1 MNYWTSIFLN
11 TIARKNEVETNMV
24 TFQVRLWNFLFNLF
38 SFFLCPW
45 LIRGDYFFR
54 TVYIGITLSYSRLQ
68 MPRWRWRRRRRY
80 LSIALQCIY
89 LPVFMKTNLTKFAAI
104 WVKKGKRAGLLLPI
118 SSKITPVKGKKVEKE
133 IARNTLLDWWKRSIS
148 KLRLDTYFLSFVR
161 LTQWFWLSI
170 LRRYLF
176 ERDHLSMVA

>member
-1 MNYWTSIFLN
+1 
-11 TIARKNEVETNMV
+11 MV

-68 MPRWRWRRRRRY
+68 MPRWRWRWRWRRRY

-89 LPVFMKTNLTKFAAI
+89 LPVFMKMNLTKCAVT
-104 WVKKGKRAGLLLPI
+104 WVKKSQRAGFLLPI
-118 SSKITPVKGKKVEKE
+118 SSKITPVKGKKGEKQR
-133 IARNTLLDWWKRSIS
+133 ARNTLLDWRKRSIS
-148 KLRLDTYFLSFVR
+148 KLRLDIYVFLSLVR
-161 LTQWFWLSI
+161 PTQWFWLY

-176 ERDHLSMVA
+176 QRDHLSMVA